1 MNNYPIFSIIVPV
14 YNVERYLNECLDSII
29 SQSFTNYELLI
40 IDDGSTDK
48 SGHICDTYSIYKN
61 VKVFHKDNGGLST
74 ARNYGIKKAIGE
86 YILFIDSDDF
96 WNDKFFLEKV
106 NAKIE
111 QFNPDLVIFGYEKLY
126 EDGTRKKYSPIIK
139 GENIHDI
146 KYVLEKGDFRIG
158 ACDKIIRR
166 NIITNNNITFHQ
178 GVIAEDMEWSAKLYT
193 YSDNAVVLYNSSYIY
208 RQRDGSITKVISEK
222 NISDVVYNLKKCL
235 ELKEILTKEKMFPYE
250 IFLGKSL
257 SMLII
262 LLSFLKRRAQKKYY
276 PFVKDNIHLLYK
288 GNIREKIIFFS
299 YKTLGI
305 YTTVVLLSVLRKIIR

>member
-61 VKVFHKDNGGLST
+61 VKVFHKDNGGSST

-126 EDGTRKKYSPIIK
+126 EDGTTRKYIPRMN
-139 GENIHDI
+139 EDRTYDI
-146 KYVLEKGDFRIG
+146 VSVLKKDDFKIC
-158 ACDKIIRR
+158 AWDKIVKREL
-166 NIITNNNITFHQ
+166 IINNDMIFHQ
-178 GVIAEDMEWSAKLYT
+178 GVIGEDMEWCAKLYSFANKAFIFKNCP
-193 YSDNAVVLYNSSYIY
+193 YMY
-208 RQRDGSITKVISEK
+208 RQRPGSITKVISEK
-222 NISDVVYNLKKCL
+222 NVTDVMNNFKKCL
-235 ELKEILTKEKMFPYE
+235 NLES
-250 IFLGKSL
+250 SL
-257 SMLII
+257 SKSKRVVYKKFLAKNFFIFIVTYSLIEND
-262 LLSFLKRRAQKKYY
+262 KK
-276 PFVKDNIHLLYK
+276 
-288 GNIREKIIFFS
+288 
-299 YKTLGI
+299 
-305 YTTVVLLSVLRKIIR
+305 